1 MLQQIRSI
9 KSDLRNISSRAY
21 QWKVNFNPDS
31 IKQAREVI
39 FSRKLKV
46 TVHPQLVFNNNLVH
60 ETATQKHL
68 ECFSISSYLFKNI

>member
-9 KSDLRNISSRAY
+9 KWDLHNISSRAY
-21 QWKVNFNPDS
+21 QWKVDFNPDS

-39 FSRKLKV
+39 FSRKVKI

-68 ECFSISSYLFKNI
+68 GMFLDFKLRF

>member
-21 QWKVNFNPDS
+21 QWKVNFNHDS

-39 FSRKLKV
+39 FSRKVKV

-68 ECFSISSYLFKNI
+68 GMFLDFKLRF

>member
-39 FSRKLKV
+39 FSRKVK
-46 TVHPQLVFNNNLVH
+46 VHPQLVFNNNLVH

-68 ECFSISSYLFKNI
+68 GMFLDFKLRF

>member
-39 FSRKLKV
+39 FSRKVKI

-68 ECFSISSYLFKNI
+68 GMFLDFKLRF

>member
-39 FSRKLKV
+39 FSRKVKV

-68 ECFSISSYLFKNI
+68 GMFLDFKLRF